1 MDHFPVHTKSK
12 GVIKA
17 AWQKHGLKLLLGF
30 LTNKTWENDMQ
41 PLNAIADY
49 YGEKWA
55 FYFAWQIHFT
65 SWLII
70 PSIGG
75 IALLAVQLYNY
86 FGLKMPFFD
95 AFDDKFNVIYSFL
108 IMLWATLFVESW
120 KRKENSIAS
129 KWIVRDL

>member
-1 MDHFPVHTKSK
+1 
-12 GVIKA
+12 
-17 AWQKHGLKLLLGF
+17 
-30 LTNKTWENDMQ
+30 MQ
-41 PLNAIADY
+41 PLNAVADY

-55 FYFAWQIHFT
+55 FYFAWQIHYT

-75 IALLAVQLYNY
+75 VALLALQLYNY
-86 FGLKMPFFD
+86 FGLKMPIFD

-129 KWIVRDL
+129 KWLVRDLQEQAVLRKDYKFKLDVDAEI